1 MRLRARRLVVPA
13 AAVAL
18 AWLAAAPLPASAGQ
32 APAGSAA
39 AVGGPLMA
47 GHGTVVHYLG
57 HPARKLPAIPASA
70 WVVANASTGQVLAAK
85 DPHGKFGP
93 ASTMKVLTAITL
105 IPLLKP
111 GAMVLASKQ
120 AADTEPM
127 DAGLVAGRRYRVQ
140 DLFTA
145 LLTISAND
153 AAVALTQA
161 TGSFSKGMA
170 LINAEAHHLQAYD
183 VVAKQPNG
191 LPADGQV
198 ESAYDEALIAR
209 QALAMPTFMKYDST
223 LAARFE
229 VKPRHWE
236 TLVNQN
242 WLLTKYRGA
251 LGGKIGWTVKSEATY
266 VGLARRDG
274 VTLIVT
280 ILHCTAL
287 QEITSAVKLLNWG
300 FAMSGKVSPV
310 GDLVPPLAS
319 AAPGAAKH
327 DVATASRARNGAGL
341 AKAPSGRPGSL
352 GSQPGHMAL
361 YAGATAAGLAISA
374 VGVAGLARRRRLTGR
389 HRGLADPAAALACAN
404 HHQPPD
410 AGPGQHG
417 LRVGVLETG
426 AVVLLDK
433 AADVRPGRIALVAD
447 ALLFRSSPALD
458 SSGLRPPEEQIGRG
472 PAAGWDT
479 CGAAEYDPG

>member
-1 MRLRARRLVVPA
+1 MRLRIRRLVVPA
-13 AAVAL
+13 AALVL
-18 AWLAAAPLPASAGQ
+18 ACLGAAPLPASAGSG
-32 APAGSAA
+32 PAVATA

-47 GHGTVVHYLG
+47 GHGTVVHYVG
-57 HPARKLPAIPASA
+57 RPARKLPGIPASA

-85 DPHGKFGP
+85 NPHGRFGP

-111 GAMVLASKQ
+111 DAMVLASKQ

-127 DAGLVAGRRYRVQ
+127 DAGLVAGRRYRVA

-191 LPADGQV
+191 LPAAGQV

-209 QALAMPTFMKYDST
+209 QALANPDFMKYDST

-229 VKPRHWE
+229 VKPRHFE

-266 VGLARRDG
+266 VGLARRNG

-280 ILHCTAL
+280 ILHCTPL

-300 FAMSGKVSPV
+300 FAMNGKVSPV
-310 GDLVPPLAS
+310 GTLVPPLA
-319 AAPGAAKH
+319 ATDTAKHGAAKN
-327 DVATASRARNGAGL
+327 SRAGNEASL
-341 AKAPSGRPGSL
+341 AKTSAASPASL
-352 GSQPGHMAL
+352 GRQPGRMAL
-361 YAGATAAGLAISA
+361 YAGAAAAGL
-374 VGVAGLARRRRLTGR
+374 GVAGVGLGGLVRRRRVAGR
-389 HRGLADPAAALACAN
+389 HRGLADPTAAPAWPRD
-404 HHQPPD
+404 HPPSR
-410 AGPGQHG
+410 
-417 LRVGVLETG
+417 L
-426 AVVLLDK
+426 
-433 AADVRPGRIALVAD
+433 PGRPCD
-447 ALLFRSSPALD
+447 SLLFR
-458 SSGLRPPEEQIGRG
+458 
-472 PAAGWDT
+472 
-479 CGAAEYDPG
+479 

>member
-13 AAVAL
+13 DAVAL

-120 AADTEPM
+120 AAD
-127 DAGLVAGRRYRVQ
+127 AGLVAGRRYRVQ

-183 VVAKQPNG
+183 VVAKQP
-191 LPADGQV
+191 
-198 ESAYDEALIAR
+198 
-209 QALAMPTFMKYDST
+209 
-223 LAARFE
+223 
-229 VKPRHWE
+229 
-236 TLVNQN
+236 
-242 WLLTKYRGA
+242 
-251 LGGKIGWTVKSEATY
+251 
-266 VGLARRDG
+266 
-274 VTLIVT
+274 
-280 ILHCTAL
+280 
-287 QEITSAVKLLNWG
+287 
-300 FAMSGKVSPV
+300 
-310 GDLVPPLAS
+310 
-319 AAPGAAKH
+319 
-327 DVATASRARNGAGL
+327 
-341 AKAPSGRPGSL
+341 
-352 GSQPGHMAL
+352 
-361 YAGATAAGLAISA
+361 
-374 VGVAGLARRRRLTGR
+374 
-389 HRGLADPAAALACAN
+389 
-404 HHQPPD
+404 
-410 AGPGQHG
+410 
-417 LRVGVLETG
+417 
-426 AVVLLDK
+426 
-433 AADVRPGRIALVAD
+433 
-447 ALLFRSSPALD
+447 
-458 SSGLRPPEEQIGRG
+458 
-472 PAAGWDT
+472 
-479 CGAAEYDPG
+479 